1 MSTANCHFP
10 WAPTGRDVG
19 AWPDVMEGFASS
31 CGKCYEIK
39 CRNADFSD
47 GNGEYLQRS
56 NACYDESKSVIITI
70 VDACPCHYPRH
81 FSRPVTK
88 APPPTASFS
97 CSCSNSHS
105 NRRWCCGDMNH
116 IDISYEAFQQIADL
130 GIGVIG
136 LYYREVDCSTKASV
150 GNGGGSSS
158 NGNGNADG
166 NSNGNS
172 GSSGGWNWGGW

>member
-1 MSTANCHFP
+1 
-10 WAPTGRDVG
+10 
-19 AWPDVMEGFASS
+19 MEGFASS

-70 VDACPCHYPRH
+70 VDACPCHYP
-81 FSRPVTK
+81 
-88 APPPTASFS
+88 
-97 CSCSNSHS
+97 SNSHS
-105 NRRWCCGDMNH
+105 NRRWCCGDMVSFREWLSRFLPAFVAVAPNH

-136 LYYREVDCSTKASV
+136 LYYREVDCSSKASV

-158 NGNGNADG
+158 NGNGNAGG

-172 GSSGGWNWGGW
+172 GSSGGLNWGGW

>member
-1 MSTANCHFP
+1 
-10 WAPTGRDVG
+10 
-19 AWPDVMEGFASS
+19 MEGFASS

-70 VDACPCHYPRH
+70 VDACPCHYP
-81 FSRPVTK
+81 
-88 APPPTASFS
+88 
-97 CSCSNSHS
+97 SNSHS

-136 LYYREVDCSTKASV
+136 LYYREVDCSSKASV

-158 NGNGNADG
+158 NGNGNAGG

-172 GSSGGWNWGGW
+172 GSSGGLNWGGW